1 MFMNIASLSTAVES
15 DPDLEQKMKDDPKA
29 TLKTIAALPL
39 QSDVWIYRGVILALG
54 FAICSTIAAS
64 AVLAFY
70 GNTLPEGMA
79 SLAATAVGAM
89 AGLLAPSPN
98 RS

>member
-1 MFMNIASLSTAVES
+1 MNVASLSSAVEAN
-15 DPDLEQKMKDDPKA
+15 PDLEQKMKQDPTG
-29 TLKTIAALPL
+29 TLKTIAAMPL

-70 GNTLPEGMA
+70 GKVLPEGMA
-79 SLAATAVGAM
+79 TLAATAVGAM